1 MNSGR
6 LIPAFLLGIIHLL
19 FLLWVVFPL
28 FRWWSL
34 LGLLIL
40 PGYYLSPLQISLP
53 SKSIITN
60 VLSFGFGLVATFFL
74 QNQFEFSNV
83 LSASIVGVLGG
94 VLFFKSGNENLK
106 IIPAAIYAGAFAGMS
121 DPAKFH
127 DPASIVLATLVG
139 GFILELLKNSFNGI
153 GGKLGSIGFGAVI
166 IWTLFKSE
174 PSQEID
180 FLPFHFISLLFT
192 VLFGLIGTVII
203 FYFSNKKIGPVLAS
217 AISSLLISIPL
228 EFYDFNGYAV
238 VISAVFMG
246 GTFVGMSSKTL
257 FNWGVIMLAGL
268 VFGVLYYFLTLN
280 FGGFGGTL
288 GTTACLSCLLV
299 LPLSKLRKAF

>member
-1 MNSGR
+1 MLNR
-6 LIPAFLLGIIHLL
+6 FIPALLLGFIHLL
-19 FLLWVVFPL
+19 FIVWIVFPL
-28 FRWWSL
+28 FGWWSL
-34 LGLLIL
+34 LGLLVL
-40 PGYYLSPLQISLP
+40 PGYYFSPLQIAQP
-53 SKSIITN
+53 SKSTIIN

-74 QNQFEFSNV
+74 QNQFEVSNV

-94 VLFFKSGNENLK
+94 VLFFRSGNENLK

-121 DPAKFH
+121 DLAKFH
-127 DPASIVLATLVG
+127 DPASIVLVSLIG
-139 GFILELLKNSFNGI
+139 GLILELLKNSFNGI

-166 IWTLFKSE
+166 IWVFFNSE
-174 PSQEID
+174 PSQEIN
-180 FLPFHFISLLFT
+180 FPPFHLISLMFT
-192 VLFGLIGTVII
+192 VLIGFIGVLIT
-203 FYFSNKKIGPVLAS
+203 FYISNKKIGPVLAS

-246 GTFVGMSSKTL
+246 GTFVGMSSKKH

-268 VFGVLYYFLTLN
+268 IFGTLFYFLTLN

-299 LPLSKLRKAF
+299 LPLNKLRKTL